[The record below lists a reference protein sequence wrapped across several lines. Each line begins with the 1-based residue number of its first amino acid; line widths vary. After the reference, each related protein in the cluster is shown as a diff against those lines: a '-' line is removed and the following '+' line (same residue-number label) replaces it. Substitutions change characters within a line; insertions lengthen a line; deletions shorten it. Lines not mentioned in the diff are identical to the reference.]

1 MTERSEAARHGYAH
15 RLSLEISPLAAHRRE
30 PGPCSSALHASW
42 FLLLRAAGRKSLL
55 AKRSA
60 RAFPVAIGG
69 RDKEA
74 AMAEYEARQRALR
87 EKTARLRTLRLAREA
102 MSKKVF

>member
-1 MTERSEAARHGYAH
+1 MTERREAARHGYAH

-74 AMAEYEARQRALR
+74 AMAARQQALR
-87 EKTARLRTLRLAREA
+87 EKTARLRALRPARE
-102 MSKKVF
+102 MTNKLPN